1 MTYENSPSSPSGY
14 ISPQLNFQKLLASL
28 VSLLGELQR
37 SPELQEIALSVL
49 PSGWLKPLEIVSQS
63 INQAGK
69 LSPSSLI
76 RLLTLMNSNQEYP
89 NDYTNEYPTS
99 RTYPYRDQQQN
110 PEDQLKNEKVRELI
124 IERINQHK

>member
-14 ISPQLNFQKLLASL
+14 INPQLNFQKLLASL

-124 IERINQHK
+124 IERINQRK